1 MTQFGKYTEAMLEA
15 LKRNTRPQEA
25 ISKKK
30 EILQEVGS
38 FHNMMPSTVLYMGFS
53 PGIVGCP
60 AKEIYVSQITDSAK
74 QWLDLYKV
82 KYTYIDYS
90 DLANY
95 RKKFDVVVA
104 MDEYFTFASSDQD
117 QQKEIKFLC
126 DLAQEYVIST
136 LKDYKNLDFKEREFS
151 LPAMVRYNNTYTSY
165 LEVHDWDIKDRSNWT
180 TSVHEIEKNGTTKSW
195 GPFSRRTMYFKQLA
209 KFSHDAGAV
218 GFTVHKNLMYK
229 SLIKKNYEHV
239 ISIRFDNGY

>member
-1 MTQFGKYTEAMLEA
+1 MTQFGSYTEATLEA
-15 LKRNTRPQEA
+15 LKHNSKPQEA

-38 FHNMMPSTVLYMGFS
+38 FHNMVPSTVLYMGFS
-53 PGIVGCP
+53 PAIAECT
-60 AKEIYVSQITDSAK
+60 AKEIYVSQITEPAK
-74 QWLDLYKV
+74 KWLDLYKV

-90 DLANY
+90 DLAGY
-95 RKKFDVVVA
+95 TKKFDTVVA
-104 MDEYFTFASSDQD
+104 MDEYFTFASSDQE

-126 DLAQEYVIST
+126 DLSREFVIST

-151 LPAMVRYNNTYTSY
+151 LPAMVRNNNSYTSY
-165 LEVHDWDIKDRSNWT
+165 LEVHDWDTRDRSSWT
-180 TSVHEIEKNGTTKSW
+180 TRVHEIEQDGSTRSW
-195 GPFSRRTMYFKQLA
+195 GPFARRTMYFKQLA

>member
-1 MTQFGKYTEAMLEA
+1 MTQFGMYTEATLEA
-15 LKRNTRPQEA
+15 LKRNAKPQEA

-53 PGIVGCP
+53 PGILACG
-60 AKEIYVSQITDSAK
+60 AKKIYVSQITDSAK

-82 KYTYIDYS
+82 KYTYIDYNEL
-90 DLANY
+90 DDHI
-95 RKKFDVVVA
+95 KKFDVVVA
-104 MDEYFTFASSDQD
+104 MDEYFTFAASDQE

-126 DLAQEYVIST
+126 SLAKEYVIST

-151 LPAMVRYNNTYTSY
+151 LPAMVRHDNSYTSY
-165 LEVHDWDIKDRSNWT
+165 LEAHDWDVRDRSSWT
-180 TSVHEIEKNGTTKSW
+180 TSVHEIGRDGDIRSW

-239 ISIRFDNGY
+239 ISIRFDDGY